1 MNISV
6 LDRFLKYVSVGSQSD
21 ADSATVPS
29 TPGQT
34 ELARLLAGELKDMG
48 AQAELDEDSGIV
60 YASIPSNV
68 EGNVPV
74 IGWVAHVDTAPG
86 VSGSG
91 VTPRIIRSYDAGTSC
106 STRSREWCFPP
117 PFFPSWR
124 IIWARTWS

>member
-21 ADSATVPS
+21 TDSATVPS

-34 ELARLLAGELKDMG
+34 ELARLLVGELKDMG
-48 AQAELDEDSGIV
+48 AQAELDDDSGIV

-86 VSGSG
+86 VSGS
-91 VTPRIIRSYDAGTSC
+91 
-106 STRSREWCFPP
+106 
-117 PFFPSWR
+117 
-124 IIWARTWS
+124 

>member
-21 ADSATVPS
+21 ADSSTVPS

-60 YASIPSNV
+60 YAFIPSNV

-91 VTPRIIRSYDAGTSC
+91 VTPRIIR
-106 STRSREWCFPP
+106 
-117 PFFPSWR
+117 
-124 IIWARTWS
+124 

>member
-1 MNISV
+1 MLDSCQSLIFPINISV

-21 ADSATVPS
+21 ADSSTVPS

-74 IGWVAHVDTAPG
+74 IGWVAHVDTAPE
-86 VSGSG
+86 VSGNG
-91 VTPRIIRSYDAGTSC
+91 VNPRRRTSV
-106 STRSREWCFPP
+106 
-117 PFFPSWR
+117 
-124 IIWARTWS
+124 